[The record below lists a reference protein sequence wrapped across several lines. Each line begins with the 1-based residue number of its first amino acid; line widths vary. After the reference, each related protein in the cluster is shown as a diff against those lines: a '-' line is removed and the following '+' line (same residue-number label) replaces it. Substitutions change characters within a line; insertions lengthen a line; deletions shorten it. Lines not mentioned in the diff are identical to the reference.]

1 MYINYNELIKLVI
14 DLNTIKNNDIK
25 EVFDYIDK
33 SNYLD
38 NILNSIEILVDNDTY
53 NLFFLGNYVGSIS
66 SDMYYNINNNR
77 TKKYILK
84 YILYRNPNVII
95 DILYSLINI
104 NCYLLEHDNNANITI
119 KRTVFSINNEFE
131 QINSNICKTNGKIYY
146 YIYNNSELIG
156 MFSYSGNYYT
166 NIDKS
171 VKLKDNVRISNK
183 EIVLNNMKHYN
194 DTYFK
199 NIVFKDINR
208 CKKKIK

>member
-14 DLNTIKNNDIK
+14 GLNSIKNNNIT
-25 EVFDYIDK
+25 EMFSYIDK
-33 SNYLD
+33 SRYLD
-38 NILNSIEILVDNDTY
+38 NILNNIEILVDNDTY

-66 SDMYYNINNNR
+66 SDMYYNINNNG

-104 NCYLLEHDNNANITI
+104 NCYLLEHDNNANIII

>member
-14 DLNTIKNNDIK
+14 GLNSIKNNNIT
-25 EVFDYIDK
+25 EMFSYIDK
-33 SNYLD
+33 SRYLD
-38 NILNSIEILVDNDTY
+38 NILNNIEILVDNDTY

-66 SDMYYNINNNR
+66 SDMYYNINNNG